1 MRAAGSW
8 LGVLCRIKVFSITK
22 QKKGFAQV
30 YKNLVSLMLPI
41 KNITAFLNYFN
52 HTEIVRHDIPLLLE
66 KTERNFE
73 KGSSSLLNSCV
84 CYFPRVC

>member
-1 MRAAGSW
+1 
-8 LGVLCRIKVFSITK
+8 
-22 QKKGFAQV
+22 
-30 YKNLVSLMLPI
+30 MLPI